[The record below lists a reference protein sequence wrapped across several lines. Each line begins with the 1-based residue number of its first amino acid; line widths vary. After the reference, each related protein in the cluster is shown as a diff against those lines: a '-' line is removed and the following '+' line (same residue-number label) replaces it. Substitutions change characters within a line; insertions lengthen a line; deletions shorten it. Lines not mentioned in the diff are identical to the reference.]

1 MGCTSLGSSAHK
13 EAQFNTPTGV
23 LDLDFCAEWD
33 QIHLFF
39 LFEQMNEK
47 KTFAIKAQSRHRNL

>member
-39 LFEQMNEK
+39 FIRANE
-47 KTFAIKAQSRHRNL
+47 